1 MAKQRNGYEFQETVW
16 YTVIEYK
23 DQSGKRQKIE
33 RRGNNKAHAEEL
45 AAKIANQLKEEH
57 GAPFKCSSIIVPRK
71 EGWLARLTY
80 VDETSKRRNVK
91 RQAENKTEAKEE
103 LKKLINKLD
112 NQGEQAIEGDRLTF
126 RELAYIY
133 EERRL
138 VPAEYHGDR
147 KIRGLRSYK
156 TPLAHLKV
164 LTAHFGAKRIK
175 NITHSDI
182 ETYKQARLKVPIGK
196 DIESQRERT
205 IATVNRELELLRAV
219 LRFA

>member
-1 MAKQRNGYEFQETVW
+1 MAKQRNGYVFQETVW
-16 YTVIEYK
+16 YAVIEYK
-23 DQSGKRQKIE
+23 DPNGKRQKIE
-33 RRGNNKAHAEEL
+33 RRGNNKTHAEEL
-45 AAKIANQLKEEH
+45 AAKLASQLVEELDKS
-57 GAPFKCSSIIVPRK
+57 FTCSSIATPRK

-80 VDETSKRRNVK
+80 IDETGKRRSVK

-126 RELAYIY
+126 RELAHIY

-156 TPLAHLKV
+156 T
-164 LTAHFGAKRIK
+164 
-175 NITHSDI
+175 
-182 ETYKQARLKVPIGK
+182 
-196 DIESQRERT
+196 
-205 IATVNRELELLRAV
+205 
-219 LRFA
+219 